1 MPAKRL
7 SMRKTREILRLH
19 HDRGLSNRAIG
30 RSIAASPATVSDCLL
45 RAKVVGLG
53 WPLAPELDDTAL
65 ENLLYPVSAA
75 GRGPRTEPDFE
86 GINKELRRKGVTL
99 QLLWQEYKLDHP
111 DDGYQYSRFCE
122 LYKRWRG
129 GLDVVMRQQHRAG
142 EKMFSDFS
150 GDGIPL
156 IDPKTG
162 EVGQAE
168 LFVAVLGASCYTYAE
183 AFETQQLPDW
193 VAGHMHAYEYFGGV
207 PEITVPDQPRTA
219 VSKPS
224 RYEPEINATFL
235 EMAQHYR
242 TVIIP
247 ARPRKPRDKAKVE
260 NAVLIAQ
267 RWIIAPL
274 RNQQFFSLAQINE
287 AVAER
292 LELLN
297 SREFQKLDTS
307 RKELFEALDMPAL
320 QGLPVR
326 RYEYADWVNPRVNI
340 DYHVEID
347 RHYYSVPY
355 QLVHKKVEARCTT
368 TTIEIFHKRKR
379 VGSHRRSYHA
389 HGATTSREHMPKAHQ
404 RYAEWTPS
412 RILTWAGQTGPATR
426 SLVEKILQSRKHPEQ
441 GFRSCLGLLRLGK
454 TYGSDRLEAACIRA
468 LAVGSRSYQS
478 VKSILKTGLDRQP
491 LPERPDQQTNQQ
503 LNLAEHEN
511 IRGSDYYH

>member
-1 MPAKRL
+1 
-7 SMRKTREILRLH
+7 MRKTREILRLH
-19 HDRGLSNRAIG
+19 HDRGLSNRAIA

-53 WPLAPELDDTAL
+53 WPLEPELDDTAL

-75 GRGPRTEPDFE
+75 GRGPRAEPDFGAIHRE
-86 GINKELRRKGVTL
+86 MRRKGVTL

-129 GLDVVMRQQHRAG
+129 DLDVVMRQQHRAG

-168 LFVAVLGASCYTYAE
+168 LFLAVLGASCYTYAE

-193 VAGHMHAYEYFGGV
+193 VSGHMHAYEYFGGV

-242 TVIIP
+242 TAIIP

-274 RNQQFFSLAQINE
+274 RNQRFFSLAQVNE

-297 SREFQKLDTS
+297 GRKFQKLDTD
-307 RKELFEALDMPAL
+307 RKELFEALDKPAL
-320 QGLPVR
+320 QGLPAR

-355 QLVHKKVEARCTT
+355 QLVHKKVEARCTV

-379 VGSHRRSYHA
+379 VASHRRSYHA

-412 RILTWAGQTGPATR
+412 RILTWAGQTGPSTR
-426 SLVEKILQSRKHPEQ
+426 DLVEKILQSRKHPEQ

-454 TYGSDRLEAACIRA
+454 TYGPDRLEAACIRA
-468 LAVGSRSYQS
+468 LAVGARSYQS

-491 LPERPDQQTNQQ
+491 LPDLPDQQTNQQ
-503 LNLAEHEN
+503 LDIADHEN

>member
-7 SMRKTREILRLH
+7 SMRKIREILRLH
-19 HDRGLSNRAIG
+19 HERGLSNRAIA
-30 RSIAASPATVSDCLL
+30 RSVAASPATVSGCLL

-53 WPLAPELDDTAL
+53 WPLEPEMDDTAL
-65 ENLLYPVSAA
+65 ENLLYPVPDA
-75 GRGPRTEPDFE
+75 GRAPRAEPDFE
-86 GINKELRRKGVTL
+86 TIHKEMRRKGVTL

-122 LYKRWRG
+122 RYKRWRG
-129 GLDVVMRQQHRAG
+129 DLDVVMRQRHRAG

-150 GDGIPL
+150 GDGIPVF
-156 IDPKTG
+156 DRETG
-162 EVGQAE
+162 EVRQAE

-193 VAGHMHAYEYFGGV
+193 VAGHIHAYEYFGGV

-224 RYEPEINATFL
+224 KYEPVINPTFL

-242 TVIIP
+242 TAIIP
-247 ARPRKPRDKAKVE
+247 ARPAKPRDKAKVE

-274 RNQQFFSLAQINE
+274 RNQRFFSLAQVNE

-292 LELLN
+292 LELFN
-297 SREFQKLDTS
+297 GRKFQKLDTT
-307 RKELFEALDMPAL
+307 RVELFEALDKPAL
-320 QGLPVR
+320 QGLPAR
-326 RYEYADWVNPRVNI
+326 RYEYADWLNPRVNI
-340 DYHVEID
+340 DYHVEIE

-368 TTIEIFHKRKR
+368 TTIEIFYKRKR
-379 VGSHRRSYHA
+379 VASHRRSYHA
-389 HGATTSREHMPKAHQ
+389 GGATTAREHMPKAHQ
-404 RYAEWTPS
+404 RHAEWTPS

-426 SLVEKILQSRKHPEQ
+426 SLAEKIMQSRKHPEQ
-441 GFRSCLGLLRLGK
+441 GYRSCLGLLRLGK
-454 TYGSDRLEAACIRA
+454 TYGSERLEAACGRA
-468 LAVGSRSYQS
+468 LAIGARSYQS
-478 VKSILKTGLDRQP
+478 VKSILKTGLDRQA
-491 LPERPDQQTNQQ
+491 LPDRKAQQTDQQQNI
-503 LNLAEHEN
+503 ADHEN